1 MSVHRLYLPVTSCIL
16 PVTVRHHS
24 HPQQSRTILRRI
36 LCLLPP
42 ATFHCIFTHEHNIN
56 NIHFYTFPTVPQI
69 FTGVNHHVKIPMIMF
84 ISLPNTAGRWGHARH
99 CRNFFS
105 VKSTNLFLSK
115 AFTFFTAEL
124 PELSSYSFYTFYL
137 CINILNIY

>member
-24 HPQQSRTILRRI
+24 HPQQSRTILHRI

-56 NIHFYTFPTVPQI
+56 NIHFYIFPTVPQI
-69 FTGVNHHVKIPMIMF
+69 FTGVNHHVKIPIIMF

-99 CRNFFS
+99 CRNS
-105 VKSTNLFLSK
+105 
-115 AFTFFTAEL
+115 L
-124 PELSSYSFYTFYL
+124 PELFQLPNSIKITTGKGL
-137 CINILNIY
+137 NILQPKSLPNPLPELFFS